1 MPPTVKGRDVLRSLM
16 SDSTNPSEAGTLHKL
31 DEMPAAYPHKEEK
44 KNSLQSK
51 NAGELILT

>member
-1 MPPTVKGRDVLRSLM
+1 MPPTAKGRNVLRSLM

-44 KNSLQSK
+44 KTASK
-51 NAGELILT
+51 VRMQVS